1 VITADTNIFIYNI
14 DTNNPAKHRTSA
26 EIVDALVA
34 RRAPIGL
41 QVAGEFY
48 SALTRRLRR
57 PPWEAAQSVRNLIA
71 SGPSF
76 HVTRYSIER
85 ALAEAAT
92 GRFSF
97 WDANLL
103 SAAEQAGCTHMI
115 SEDMA
120 DGARLGRI
128 EVVHAFAHGGGMS
141 DRARALLF
149 SRN

>member
-1 VITADTNIFIYNI
+1 MITADTNIFIYNVDI
-14 DTNNPAKHRTSA
+14 ADPAKHRASA
-26 EIVDALVA
+26 EIVDALAA
-34 RRAPIGL
+34 RRAPIAL

-48 SALTRRLRR
+48 AALTRQLRR
-57 PPWEAAQSVRNLIA
+57 PSWQAAQAARNLLSSFRIIA
-71 SGPSF
+71 ATQRS
-76 HVTRYSIER
+76 TER

-103 SAAEQAGCTHMI
+103 SAAETGGCTYII

-120 DGARLGRI
+120 DGLRLGNL
-128 EVVHAFAHGGGMS
+128 EVVHPFAGGDIS

-149 SRN
+149 EGN